1 MSTREM
7 QHFIYQNGLVTF
19 IDGKSDEGMI
29 VSRYNIPE
37 ARIEY
42 YFIPS
47 VNVLAYQGARASHD
61 MNAHKNL
68 GSRLDISSI
77 IHVQTFN

>member
-1 MSTREM
+1 MSIREM
-7 QHFIYQNGLVTF
+7 QNLISQNGKFTF
-19 IDGKSDEGMI
+19 IDGNTDEGMI

-47 VNVLAYQGARASHD
+47 NNVTAYQAARSHYQLD
-61 MNAHKNL
+61 AHIKL
-68 GSRLDISSI
+68 GRPVNESSI
-77 IHVQTFN
+77 LLAHMIN